1 MVQFH
6 ISPLNTSL
14 HYKQLR
20 KKGPSASILDVF
32 WHPPPPKLF
41 RWIANPNIRDHQA
54 RQHLPQQG
62 MVAKAPTQMEDFQEN
77 LVMFSNASLS
87 VIGSSRININI
98 SPNEVVIIRQSP
110 AHCSSWDL
118 QKTIEHLLVQD
129 FAPQSTVIYSN
140 IYLSTHL
147 ILPYLL
153 YSISRSNLI
162 NLISDCQSILPIF
175 LIYSMMINFQVQ
187 AADCWVFS
195 TKKVRK
201 VTIHNVLGYP
211 NWLGCYLVSPAIQ
224 PPFQWVK
231 AMSQVSQLWHTLG

>member
-1 MVQFH
+1 MFFDTPLPPSCSDESQTLTFVTIKRVSTFH
-6 ISPLNTSL
+6 SRAWWRKRPVPLSL
-14 HYKQLR
+14 MAMETIKIDML
-20 KKGPSASILDVF
+20 
-32 WHPPPPKLF
+32 
-41 RWIANPNIRDHQA
+41 
-54 RQHLPQQG
+54 
-62 MVAKAPTQMEDFQEN
+62 TQMEDFQET

-118 QKTIEHLLVQD
+118 QKTIEHLLVKD

-162 NLISDCQSILPIF
+162 NLISDYQSILPIF
-175 LIYSMMINFQVQ
+175 LIYSIMINFQVQ